1 MTYEE
6 IVKYVKKAVAKK
18 DVSKVTEKTA
28 IQIDVTGE
36 GSGAFYILADNGALA
51 VEPYDYKDHD
61 AKLEIASDDLIKV
74 VDGKLDVVKAVT
86 DGAVKVEGN
95 VEKAAALA
103 SVVFAKKAA
112 AKKAPA
118 KKAAAPKA
126 EKKAAPAK
134 KTVEKKAEAPK
145 AEKKAAPAKKAVEK
159 KAEAPKA
166 EKKVAPAKKAVEKK
180 AEAPKAEKKAAPAK
194 KVEEKKAEAPKVV
207 EKKAETVKAVEKKAE
222 APKAAEA
229 PKKAPCKKGGCKK
242 TTK

>member
-6 IVKYVKKAVAKK
+6 IVTYVKKAVAKK

-36 GSGAFYILADNGALA
+36 GSGAFYILADNGTLA
-51 VEPYDYKDHD
+51 VEPYDYKDRD
-61 AKLEIASDDLIKV
+61 AKLEIASDDLIRV

-112 AKKAPA
+112 AKKAAPKASA
-118 KKAAAPKA
+118 KKAAAPKT
-126 EKKAAPAK
+126 EKKA
-134 KTVEKKAEAPK
+134 T
-145 AEKKAAPAKKAVEK
+145 PAKKAVEK
-159 KAEAPKA
+159 KEEAPKA
-166 EKKVAPAKKAVEKK
+166 AEKKAAPAKKAVEKK

-194 KVEEKKAEAPKVV
+194 KTAEKKTEAPKTV
-207 EKKAETVKAVEKKAE
+207 EKKAETVKAAEKKVE
-222 APKAAEA
+222 APIAAEA

>member
-36 GSGAFYILADNGALA
+36 GSGAFYILADNGTLA
-51 VEPYDYKDHD
+51 VEPYDYKDRD
-61 AKLEIASDDLIKV
+61 AKLEVASDDLIKV

-86 DGAVKVEGN
+86 DGTVKVEGN

-103 SVVFAKKAA
+103 SVLFVKKAA
-112 AKKAPA
+112 AKKAAPKAAEKTAPA

-134 KTVEKKAEAPK
+134 KAVAKKEEAPK
-145 AEKKAAPAKKAVEK
+145 AEKKAAPAKKTAEK
-159 KAEAPKA
+159 KVEAPKA
-166 EKKVAPAKKAVEKK
+166 
-180 AEAPKAEKKAAPAK
+180 
-194 KVEEKKAEAPKVV
+194 V
-207 EKKAETVKAVEKKAE
+207 EKKAETVKAADKKAE
-222 APKAAEA
+222 APKVAEA